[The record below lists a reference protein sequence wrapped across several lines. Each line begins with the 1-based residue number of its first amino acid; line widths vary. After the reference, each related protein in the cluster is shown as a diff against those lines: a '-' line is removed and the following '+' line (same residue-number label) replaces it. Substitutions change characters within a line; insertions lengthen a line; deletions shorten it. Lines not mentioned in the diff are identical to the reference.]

1 MSTWAQLANTDPEL
15 AAAGARLLSDPDGS
29 PGVAFLATTTARGRP
44 RIHPFIPLILDRELW
59 AFVIHGPKQL
69 DLDRNGQYAIHARLG
84 PADEEFTISG
94 AARRSHDPAHR
105 AAVSDAMPYDDI
117 DANHILYT
125 FDVESALWTTW
136 TTPTE
141 PAHRSWFATAE

>member
-1 MSTWAQLANTDPEL
+1 MSAWAQLANADPEL

-44 RIHPFIPLILDRELW
+44 RIHPFIPLILDGELW
-59 AFVIHGPKQL
+59 AFVIQGPKQL

-94 AARRSHDPAHR
+94 TARRSDNPAHR
-105 AAVSDAMPYDDI
+105 TAVTAVMPYNDI
-117 DANHILYT
+117 DPSHILYS
-125 FDVESALWTTW
+125 FDIDSAFWTTW
-136 TTPTE
+136 TTPTD
-141 PAHRSWFATAE
+141 PVHRSWFPDQS